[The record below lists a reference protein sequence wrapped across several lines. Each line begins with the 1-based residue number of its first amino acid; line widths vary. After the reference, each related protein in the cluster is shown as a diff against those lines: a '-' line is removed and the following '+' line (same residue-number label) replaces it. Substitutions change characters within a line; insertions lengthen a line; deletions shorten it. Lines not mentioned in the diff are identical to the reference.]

1 MSGFVIAQ
9 VTQLE
14 DAASA
19 ESLGLDSVILGE
31 QFYFFTVV
39 LMWLIHAG
47 FMSYEAGIA
56 RRKNVLA
63 TAMKNIL
70 TIAVVTPTFYYF
82 GWWIYNCNQPGLPIG
97 PNSSD
102 FTAAACQG
110 GIPWSDAF
118 APNLTNN
125 INLIFFLAFLLFSWT
140 TASIMSGAI
149 IERARL
155 SAYLI
160 LAVILGSVVWI
171 LDAAW
176 GWSAGGWLT
185 LRFGFHDSIASGV
198 VHGVAGAF
206 TLGVLF
212 NLGPRIGKYTREGLT
227 RQFRPHN
234 LHMTLLGLMLIF
246 TGFYAFYGACL
257 VISST
262 AFPGWANIYLSPTTL
277 GSISMVITFGFAG
290 GFTGGYFASR
300 GDPFWTVSGGL
311 AGVISVS
318 AGADVY
324 APTLAYLLAIAS
336 AAMAVYMGNWI
347 EKKMRVDDVVG
358 AVAVHGGM
366 GFLGMLWVGVFA
378 AGYPTGVNN
387 VDSSIGGQLI
397 GMATFLPLGFL
408 SGYVASLVLKKLNLL
423 RVPPE
428 VELEGLDVAEYE
440 PRPVPARGCR
450 RGRDDLR
457 ARRRAGAVPGRPEE
471 RERRGGGLDAGH
483 HQQRARLHHACRGSE
498 AGRRHRRLHPPGQL
512 SGLRRV
518 HDLRARIDLRRGR
531 DRSRHHLHDPDLGR
545 NHRDDAG
552 APRVGRLGEPSAGPA
567 CRPTRTS
574 SGTRRR
580 TTATA
585 RRSGRHPMIHNGS
598 GKKQIEFPPLQTH
611 VKSFEYAMLAISI
624 VCAIVV
630 LVIVLFTNMGNEF
643 RPTV

>member
-1 MSGFVIAQ
+1 MWPSYVARTRQARIASPRGSPPAIHGGRMIGSLIAQ
-9 VTQLE
+9 ITDLK

-19 ESLGLDSVILGE
+19 ESQTLDSAILGE

-39 LMWLIHAG
+39 IMWLIHAG
-47 FMSYEAGIA
+47 FMSYETGIA
-56 RRKNVLA
+56 RKKNALA

-110 GIPWSDAF
+110 GIPWSDVF
-118 APNLTNN
+118 GPNLTNN
-125 INLIFFLAFLLFSWT
+125 INLVFFLAFLLFSWT

-155 SAYLI
+155 SAYLV
-160 LAVILGSVVWI
+160 LASILGSVVWI

-212 NLGPRIGKYTREGLT
+212 NVGPRIGRYTRDGLT
-227 RQFRPHN
+227 RVFRPHN
-234 LHMTLLGLMLIF
+234 IHITALGLMLIF

-277 GSISMVITFGFAG
+277 GSITMVITMGFAG

-300 GDPFWTVSGGL
+300 GDPFWTISGGL

-324 APTLAYLLAIAS
+324 APTLAYLLS
-336 AAMAVYMGNWI
+336 ALTAALAFYAGQWI
-347 EKKMRVDDVVG
+347 EIKARVDDAVG
-358 AVAVHGGM
+358 AVAVHGVS
-366 GFLGMLWVGVFA
+366 GFLGLLWVGVFA
-378 AGYPTGVNN
+378 AGYPTGINN
-387 VDSSIGGQLI
+387 VESSIGGQLM

-408 SGYVASLVLKKLNLL
+408 
-423 RVPPE
+423 
-428 VELEGLDVAEYE
+428 
-440 PRPVPARGCR
+440 
-450 RGRDDLR
+450 
-457 ARRRAGAVPGRPEE
+457 
-471 RERRGGGLDAGH
+471 
-483 HQQRARLHHACRGSE
+483 
-498 AGRRHRRLHPPGQL
+498 
-512 SGLRRV
+512 
-518 HDLRARIDLRRGR
+518 
-531 DRSRHHLHDPDLGR
+531 
-545 NHRDDAG
+545 
-552 APRVGRLGEPSAGPA
+552 
-567 CRPTRTS
+567 T
-574 SGTRRR
+574 
-580 TTATA
+580 
-585 RRSGRHPMIHNGS
+585 
-598 GKKQIEFPPLQTH
+598 
-611 VKSFEYAMLAISI
+611 
-624 VCAIVV
+624 
-630 LVIVLFTNMGNEF
+630 
-643 RPTV
+643 

>member
-1 MSGFVIAQ
+1 MQTILAQ
-9 VTQLE
+9 VSNLK

-19 ESLGLDSVILGE
+19 QSLTQDSAVLGE

-56 RRKNVLA
+56 RRKNVMA

-82 GWWIYNCNQPGLPIG
+82 GWMIYNCAQPGIPISPG
-97 PNSSD
+97 SSD
-102 FTAAACQG
+102 FTSAACG
-110 GIPWSDAF
+110 SSIPWSDAF
-118 APNLTNN
+118 GPNLTNN

-140 TASIMSGAI
+140 SASILSGAI

-160 LAVILGSVVWI
+160 LACALGSVVWI

-185 LRFGFHDSIASGV
+185 LRFGFHDSIASAV

-206 TLGVLF
+206 PLGVLF
-212 NLGPRIGKYTREGLT
+212 NVGPRIGKYTREGLA

-246 TGFYAFYGACL
+246 TGFYGFYAACL
-257 VISST
+257 VIAST

-277 GSISMVITFGFAG
+277 GSIAMIITMGFAG

-318 AGADVY
+318 AGADIY
-324 APTLAYLLAIAS
+324 APTLGYLISMGS
-336 AAMAVYMGNWI
+336 AAMVVYLGTWI
-347 EKKMRVDDVVG
+347 EKSMRVDDAVG
-358 AVAVHGGM
+358 AVAVHGGA
-366 GFLGMLWVGVFA
+366 GFLGIIWVGVFA

-397 GMATFLPLGFL
+397 GVATFLPLGFL
-408 SGYVASLVLKKLNLL
+408 TGYAMSWVMKKLNIL

-428 VELEGLDVAEYE
+428 VELMGLDVAEYE
-440 PRPVPARGCR
+440 PNLYLPEVASAGELIVEPDGTMVPSEAV
-450 RGRDDLR
+450 LR
-457 ARRRAGAVPGRPEE
+457 A
-471 RERRGGGLDAGH
+471 
-483 HQQRARLHHACRGSE
+483 ARDE
-498 AGRRHRRLHPPGQL
+498 
-512 SGLRRV
+512 
-518 HDLRARIDLRRGR
+518 
-531 DRSRHHLHDPDLGR
+531 
-545 NHRDDAG
+545 
-552 APRVGRLGEPSAGPA
+552 
-567 CRPTRTS
+567 
-574 SGTRRR
+574 
-580 TTATA
+580 
-585 RRSGRHPMIHNGS
+585 
-598 GKKQIEFPPLQTH
+598 
-611 VKSFEYAMLAISI
+611 
-624 VCAIVV
+624 VV
-630 LVIVLFTNMGNEF
+630 V
-643 RPTV
+643 

>member
-1 MSGFVIAQ
+1 LRDRALGGEEWMIDFVIAQ
-9 VTQLE
+9 VDNLQ
-14 DAASA
+14 DAAPL
-19 ESLGLDSVILGE
+19 EGLTQDSLILGE

-39 LMWLIHAG
+39 IMWLIHAG
-47 FMSYEAGIA
+47 FMSYETGVA
-56 RRKNVLA
+56 RKKNALA

-110 GIPWSDAF
+110 GIPWSDTF
-118 APNLTNN
+118 GPNLTNN
-125 INLIFFLAFLLFSWT
+125 INLVFFLAFLLFSWT

-160 LAVILGSVVWI
+160 LACLLGSVVWI

-212 NLGPRIGKYTREGLT
+212 NVGPRIGKYTREGLA

-246 TGFYAFYGACL
+246 TGFYAFYAACL
-257 VISST
+257 VITST

-277 GSISMVITFGFAG
+277 GSIAMIITMGFAG

-324 APTLAYLLAIAS
+324 APTLGYLIAMAS
-336 AAMAVYMGNWI
+336 AAMAVYAGDFI
-347 EKKMRVDDVVG
+347 ERKMRVDDAVG
-358 AVAVHGGM
+358 AVAVHGAM

-387 VDSSIGGQLI
+387 VDSSIWGQLI
-397 GMATFLPLGFL
+397 GCATFLPLGFL
-408 SGYVASLVLKKLNLL
+408 SGWFASWVMKKLNIL

-428 VELEGLDVAEYE
+428 VEIMGLDVAEYE
-440 PRPVPARGCR
+440 PNLYLPEVASPGEVIVEPDGTIVPAQPVLTAA
-450 RGRDDLR
+450 RD
-457 ARRRAGAVPGRPEE
+457 E
-471 RERRGGGLDAGH
+471 
-483 HQQRARLHHACRGSE
+483 
-498 AGRRHRRLHPPGQL
+498 
-512 SGLRRV
+512 
-518 HDLRARIDLRRGR
+518 
-531 DRSRHHLHDPDLGR
+531 
-545 NHRDDAG
+545 
-552 APRVGRLGEPSAGPA
+552 
-567 CRPTRTS
+567 
-574 SGTRRR
+574 
-580 TTATA
+580 
-585 RRSGRHPMIHNGS
+585 
-598 GKKQIEFPPLQTH
+598 
-611 VKSFEYAMLAISI
+611 
-624 VCAIVV
+624 
-630 LVIVLFTNMGNEF
+630 MG
-643 RPTV
+643 V